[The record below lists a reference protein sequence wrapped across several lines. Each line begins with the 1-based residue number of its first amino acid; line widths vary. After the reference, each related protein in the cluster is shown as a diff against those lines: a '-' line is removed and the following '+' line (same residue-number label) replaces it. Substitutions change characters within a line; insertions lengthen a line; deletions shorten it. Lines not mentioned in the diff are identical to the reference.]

1 MQFHVDHH
9 EILVYLKF
17 LLSFCSIIKQSGAA
31 ISSRFIPPNVPP
43 IFFIVSIID
52 CGLLLFISISMES
65 ISANLLN
72 KTDLPSI
79 TGFDAKAP
87 KITKPKIA
95 DPLLITATKFP
106 LLV

>member
-1 MQFHVDHH
+1 MGISNSSFN
-9 EILVYLKF
+9 
-17 LLSFCSIIKQSGAA
+17 FCSIIKQSGAA
-31 ISSRFIPPNVPP
+31 ISSRFIPPKVPP

-52 CGLLLFISISMES
+52 SGLLLLISMSIES
-65 ISANLLN
+65 MSANLLN

-79 TGFDAKAP
+79 TGLDAKAP
-87 KITKPKIA
+87 KLPKPKIA

>member
-1 MQFHVDHH
+1 MSKTSFN
-9 EILVYLKF
+9 
-17 LLSFCSIIKQSGAA
+17 FCSIIKQSGAA
-31 ISSRFIPPNVPP
+31 ISSRLIPPKVPL

-52 CGLLLFISISMES
+52 AVSLLSISISIES

-72 KTDLPSI
+72 KTDFPSM
-79 TGFDAKAP
+79 TGFDASEP
-87 KITKPKIA
+87 KSPNPKIA

>member
-1 MQFHVDHH
+1 M
-9 EILVYLKF
+9 
-17 LLSFCSIIKQSGAA
+17 KQSGAA
-31 ISSRFIPPNVPP
+31 ISSRFIPPKVPP
-43 IFFIVSIID
+43 IFVIVSIID
-52 CGLLLFISISMES
+52 WASLLSISISIES

-87 KITKPKIA
+87 KFPKPKIA
-95 DPLLITATKFP
+95 EPLLITATKFP